1 MTKTKMLLAAMA
13 IATTAGAVQA
23 QRCTLTEVQLNISAC
38 DSTFAGWPLDLSLR
52 GWCYLATS
60 SCVLF

>member
-1 MTKTKMLLAAMA
+1 MTKTRMLLAAIA

-23 QRCTLTEVQLNISAC
+23 QRCNIDEVRLNIATC
-38 DSTFAGWPLDLSLR
+38 DSAFSDWYASAAVR
-52 GWCYLATS
+52 GWCDLITS